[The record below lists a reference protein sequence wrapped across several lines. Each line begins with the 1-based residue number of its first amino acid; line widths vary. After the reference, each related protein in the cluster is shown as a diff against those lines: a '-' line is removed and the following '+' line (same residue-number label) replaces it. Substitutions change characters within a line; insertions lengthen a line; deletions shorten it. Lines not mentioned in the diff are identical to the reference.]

1 MYICGVFHKPLV
13 RQNMKGNH
21 TISWHM
27 KSDRFALQ
35 NLRNNLQTLGGTL
48 RFLYMHGLLV
58 CGWCSLYMIF
68 HAAREAYVGICNGTH
83 AVAHSGHI
91 RGMHRILQWNACTTA
106 HASHEATVD
115 RM

>member
-1 MYICGVFHKPLV
+1 MAYEKRSFRITKPEE
-13 RQNMKGNH
+13 
-21 TISWHM
+21 
-27 KSDRFALQ
+27 
-35 NLRNNLQTLGGTL
+35 QTANTWWNVAF
-48 RFLYMHGLLV
+48 FLYMHGLLV
-58 CGWCSLYMIF
+58 CGWCSLYMIS

>member
-1 MYICGVFHKPLV
+1 MAYEKRAFRITKPEEQPANT
-13 RQNMKGNH
+13 RWNAA
-21 TISWHM
+21 
-27 KSDRFALQ
+27 F
-35 NLRNNLQTLGGTL
+35 
-48 RFLYMHGLLV
+48 FLYTHGLLV

>member
-1 MYICGVFHKPLV
+1 MRESTTYYGT
-13 RQNMKGNH
+13 REN
-21 TISWHM
+21 
-27 KSDRFALQ
+27 DRFALQ
-35 NLRNNLQTLGGTL
+35 HPRNNLQTLGGTL
-48 RFLYMHGLLV
+48 LFLYMHGLLV